1 MTVCGFIS
9 LYLILY
15 FTLKLKLPK
24 QYTCIIT
31 LIWKKNQRF
40 MVKNKFSTVFE
51 DIEGKQVK
59 EKKLRRGKL
68 QETDP
73 VKQCAYVYG
82 LCRCQMIIS
91 EE

>member
-59 EKKLRRGKL
+59 EKKN
-68 QETDP
+68 
-73 VKQCAYVYG
+73 
-82 LCRCQMIIS
+82 S
-91 EE
+91 EEANSKKRIPSNSVLMCMAFVGAR